1 MLTEKGDYTMRSITV
16 LLLFTVTSGMGCESR
31 DAAQRRA
38 ARNNLRQLKLAID
51 TYHSQQK
58 ASPAQQEPT
67 DTNSD
72 SFSHVIATETEYYTT
87 GPQQGR
93 PPDGK
98 FPAGTKVNIVQE
110 AGSYTQVRSESG
122 IEAYVSSDAIKE
134 SEL

>member
-1 MLTEKGDYTMRSITV
+1 MRLQIVACIV
-16 LLLFTVTSGMGCESR
+16 LASLLVGCSDQSSPEAQKAL
-31 DAAQRRA
+31 DAAPES
-38 ARNNLRQLKLAID
+38 
-51 TYHSQQK
+51 Y
-58 ASPAQQEPT
+58 
-67 DTNSD
+67 
-72 SFSHVIATETEYYTT
+72 SHVITTEVEYYTT

-134 SEL
+134 TAL